1 MTVKELKDF
10 LKTLPKEL
18 NDFQVVFS
26 EVKTL
31 DESRWA
37 RKDIPLQSAV
47 IDSATEELILATR
60 ETVDDMIK
68 FSGEE

>member
-18 NDFQVVFS
+18 NDFSVVFS
-26 EVKTL
+26 EVKSL
-31 DESRWA
+31 DDSRWA

-47 IDSATEELILATR
+47 IDSASEELILATH

-68 FSGEE
+68 ISGQE

>member
-18 NDFQVVFS
+18 NEFNVVFS

-47 IDSATEELILATR
+47 VDSASEELILATHS
-60 ETVDDMIK
+60 TVDDMIK
-68 FSGEE
+68 FSGQE

>member
-18 NDFQVVFS
+18 NDFSVVFS
-26 EVKTL
+26 EVKSL

-37 RKDIPLQSAV
+37 RKDTPLQSAV
-47 IDSATEELILATR
+47 VDSASEELILATH

-68 FSGEE
+68 FSGQE

>member
-1 MTVKELKDF
+1 MTVKELKAF

-18 NDFQVVFS
+18 NEFNVVFS

-47 IDSATEELILATR
+47 VDSASEELILATQS
-60 ETVDDMIK
+60 TVDDMIK
-68 FSGEE
+68 FSGQE